1 MATNQPTTKG
11 GNIVLRRVD
20 TPNRV
25 EPGQGYEVDVK
36 VSNGALVIGGWDP
49 DSCGQ
54 AEPGYKIRVV
64 VEDSTG
70 DRQEAGPT
78 CLMSSELGTGDETFT
93 FEFQAPTDEGEHE
106 VEAWVEMVGSG
117 KETDPDTSTILVN
130 EEVSQDAPTPG
141 NDDGNTPTFGGV
153 PGGGDSSGSNPLGMG
168 GALNKGM
175 LLLGLLVV
183 AWLAS
188 SASDTVE
195 AVA

>member
-1 MATNQPTTKG
+1 MTTQPTTKG
-11 GNIVLRRVD
+11 GNIILRRID

-25 EPGQGYEVDVK
+25 EPGEGYEVDVK
-36 VSNGALVIGGWDP
+36 VSNGALVIQPWDA

-54 AEPGYKIRVV
+54 AEPGYKVRVV
-64 VEDSTG
+64 AEDSTG

-78 CLMSSELGTGDETFT
+78 CLMTSELGTGDETFT
-93 FEFQAPTDEGEHE
+93 FEFQAPTEEGEHE

-130 EEVSQDAPTPG
+130 EEVSRDAPSPG
-141 NDDGNTPTFGGV
+141 NDDGNTPIFGGV
-153 PGGGDSSGSNPLGMG
+153 PTGSDPSGSNPLGFG
-168 GALNKGM
+168 GTVDKAV

-183 AWLAS
+183 AWLAN